1 MSGPRGRQ
9 KGVNVRSTKQ
19 QARLA
24 GFLYLA
30 LALIAPIGLL
40 YVPGQLIVHGDAAA
54 TAERIRNSAW
64 LLRLGIGSELA
75 HQALG
80 IFLVLALYRLFKPVD
95 EDYSRQLVIL
105 GALVSVPIMFVN
117 VLNDVAALILLSGAN
132 FLSAFTQPQLEALA
146 YFFLR
151 LHGRGIDVASVFWG
165 LWLFPFGILVVRS
178 RFIPRFFGYL
188 LWVAGAAYLVT
199 AFATLVAPQLS
210 PFMSSVALPLETA
223 EVPIIFWLAIWGA
236 RDLPAE
242 APA

>member
-1 MSGPRGRQ
+1 M
-9 KGVNVRSTKQ
+9 RSTKQ
-19 QARLA
+19 QARVA
-24 GFLYLA
+24 GFLYLV
-30 LALIAPIGLL
+30 LALIAPVGLL
-40 YVPGQLIVHGDAAA
+40 VVPGQLIVHGDAAA
-54 TAERIRNSAW
+54 TAERIRSSAW

-75 HQALG
+75 HQVLA
-80 IFLVLALYRLFKPVD
+80 IFLVLALYRLFRSVD

-117 VLNDVAALILLSGAN
+117 VLNDVAALILLGGAD

-151 LHGRGIDVASVFWG
+151 LHGRGIDIASVFWG

-188 LWVAGAAYLVT
+188 LWLAGAAYLVT

-210 PFMSSVALPLETA
+210 PLMSPIALPLETA
-223 EVPIIFWLAIWGA
+223 EVPIILWLAIWGA
-236 RDLPAE
+236 RDVPAE